1 MRQLFSILI
10 LGMMSSAFTMA
21 QEPSAEILAKIEDPL
36 KPGSDD
42 DDGFTFQELMEKYE
56 VPGVS
61 IAVFKDYKIEWV
73 KTYGVKDI
81 GTKEPITPD
90 TLFQGGSLSKC
101 LAAVAAVKASEDG
114 VFSLDDNINSILTTW
129 KLEDNDNTAVRNVTP
144 RMLISHTAGTSVSHV
159 NGYAPNVFLPT
170 LTQILDGSSR
180 SNTRRVVVESV
191 PLTRHKYSSG
201 GYEVLEI
208 ALEDAYGKTY
218 RELIQD
224 EIFGPAGMTM
234 TTLNNPL
241 DPDQDARAAHAHDKD
256 GNTKEFKYK
265 LYPELAAYGVWTT
278 ASDMAKFAI
287 DIQKSLLKDEGVI
300 LSQEKAEET
309 LTRTGFGEHGLGF
322 MVWNRGRHYK
332 WFGHYMDSWGY
343 NGMMTASREGGYGM
357 VMLFNGDGGGGLIK
371 NLARRISV
379 ANGWKGY

>member
-1 MRQLFSILI
+1 MRQLFTVLTLFMIGSTLAV
-10 LGMMSSAFTMA
+10 G
-21 QEPSAEILAKIEDPL
+21 QEPSAEILAKIENPL

-42 DDGFTFQELMEKYE
+42 DDGFTFQELMKKYH

-61 IAVFKDYKIEWV
+61 IAVFKNYEIEWV
-73 KTYGVKDI
+73 KTYGVKDVD
-81 GTKEPITPD
+81 TKEPITPD

-101 LAAVAAVKASEDG
+101 LAAVAAVNATENG
-114 VFSLDDNINSILTTW
+114 VFSLDDPVNSILTTW
-129 KLEDNDNTAVRNVTP
+129 KLEDNDNTAVRTVTP

-159 NGYAPNVFLPT
+159 NGYAPDIFLPT
-170 LTQILDGSSR
+170 LIQILDGSSR
-180 SNTRRVVVESV
+180 ANTRRVVVESV
-191 PLTRHKYSSG
+191 PLTKHKYSSG
-201 GYEVLEI
+201 GYLVLEL
-208 ALEDAYGKTY
+208 AMEDAYGKSY
-218 RELIQD
+218 REIIEK
-224 EIFGPAGMTM
+224 EIFEPAGMTS

-241 DPDQDARAAHAHDKD
+241 DPAQDQKAAHAHDKD
-256 GNTKEFKYK
+256 GNTREYKYK

-278 ASDMAKFAI
+278 ATDMAKFAI
-287 DIQKSLLKDEGVI
+287 DIQKSLLKDEGSI
-300 LSQEKAEET
+300 LSKEKAEEA

-357 VMLFNGDGGGGLIK
+357 VMLFNGDGGGNLIK
-371 NLARRISV
+371 NLARRISK